1 MRAAEPTGEGPG
13 RAERYTAAAEQ
24 ELLAGRPDRARPLL
38 AAARACAAPPAVR
51 GRTELASG
59 LTELRDGPVGDAHQT
74 LLLAASLLAGPAPA
88 QAARPPPS
96 PPPTRPGPRATWK
109 PVWPPSAPTGAAT
122 R

>member
-1 MRAAEPTGEGPG
+1 M
-13 RAERYTAAAEQ
+13 
-24 ELLAGRPDRARPLL
+24 
-38 AAARACAAPPAVR
+38 AAARRWRAHGRRPPHWAAAQAAPRPRRANPNL
-51 GRTELASG
+51 TELASG

-88 QAARPPPS
+88 QAATAALAAA
-96 PPPTRPGPRATWK
+96 TRPGPRATWK